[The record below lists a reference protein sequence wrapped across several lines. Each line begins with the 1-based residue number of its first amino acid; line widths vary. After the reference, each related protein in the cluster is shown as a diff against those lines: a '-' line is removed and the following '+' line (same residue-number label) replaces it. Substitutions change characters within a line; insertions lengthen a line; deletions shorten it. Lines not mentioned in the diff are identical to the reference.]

1 MPTVADLRRLALALP
16 EATEELTWGTDITF
30 RVRGKIFAITGE
42 GATGSSIKASLD
54 DQAALV
60 GSDPATFQPSAYT
73 GRFGWVN
80 VQLAGV
86 SEPMLAQLVRSAWRR
101 TAPKR
106 LAAALPADPGP
117 S

>member
-1 MPTVADLRRLALALP
+1 MPTVADVRRIALALP
-16 EATEELTWGTDITF
+16 GATEELTWGTDITF
-30 RVRGKIFAITGE
+30 RVAGRIFAITG
-42 GATGSSIKASLD
+42 AGSPAVSIKASPD

-60 GSDPATFQPSAYT
+60 GSDPETFAPSAYT
-73 GRFGWVN
+73 GRFGWVT

-86 SEPMLAQLVRSAWRR
+86 SDAMLEQLLHSAWRR

-106 LAAALPADPGP
+106 LSRGVDTPAQ